1 MGGDAR
7 GGQRAHRRGEL
18 RGAAERSNEAA
29 AGGPPGQGL
38 SRRVRAAKAI
48 PVRQEGLAMTAI
60 IMILVFLV
68 VIGVMNRLD
77 FGRVD

>member
-1 MGGDAR
+1 
-7 GGQRAHRRGEL
+7 
-18 RGAAERSNEAA
+18 
-29 AGGPPGQGL
+29 
-38 SRRVRAAKAI
+38 
-48 PVRQEGLAMTAI
+48 MTAI